1 MLDTLIIGAGVAGL
15 TLCRHLVA
23 SGRDVL
29 VLEARHRAGGRV
41 DTVAGAAPLDLGPGW
56 FWPEVQPRMAALV
69 QELGLPSFEQHD
81 SGAVL
86 QLSQADGNP
95 EVLSNGP
102 VHNGARRLEGGMVK
116 LVDALVRAIGDR
128 LRTGCV
134 VEAIRLRGDHVE
146 VGARSGA
153 ETVTIVARHVVLA
166 LPPRLIAESITFDP
180 PLDRTVVQTLRE
192 TPTWMAAQAKACIRL
207 PRAFWRERGQSGNAF
222 VTHGQAVLAEVF
234 DACAPG
240 GAAALGGFVA
250 LQPDMR
256 RACASAMP
264 LMVRSQFAQIFGP
277 EMDQGELHLRDW
289 AGEPYTCSTLD
300 AAEPGGH
307 PDDNVALLAA
317 ALWNGRL
324 HLAGSET
331 ASRGAG
337 YLEGALDSAARVAA
351 RLRHPAV
358 ATPLSASNQAAV
370 QAFAEWVATKR
381 AAAPDLYRQSVVRAL
396 SASRSEGMTQAVLA
410 AVTDHVYQSA
420 LDHAAS
426 LQFDVAELSVQQGRC
441 VLTPHLLQPF
451 SGFSETLI
459 ETAVQHNRTSCALS
473 NFPDEHQPS
482 DDYLGLIRRDM
493 LIAWR
498 AFAQSIN
505 DLLIE
510 RGLATSQPSL

>member
-15 TLCRHLVA
+15 ALCRHLVA

-41 DTVAGAAPLDLGPGW
+41 DTVPGAAPLDLGPGW

-102 VHNGARRLEGGMVK
+102 VHNGARRLEGGMMK
-116 LVDALVRAIGDR
+116 LVDTLVRAIGDR

-134 VEAIRLRGDHVE
+134 VEAIRLRDDHVE

-153 ETVTIVARHVVLA
+153 EAVTIVARHVVLA

-180 PLDRTVVQTLRE
+180 PLDRTMVQTLRE
-192 TPTWMAAQAKACIRL
+192 TPTWMAAQAKACIRV
-207 PRAFWRERGQSGNAF
+207 PRAVWRDSGQSGNAF

-250 LQPDMR
+250 LPPDMR
-256 RACASAMP
+256 RACAAAMP

-277 EMDQGELHLRDW
+277 DIDQGELHLRDW

-300 AAEPGGH
+300 AAQPGGH

-337 YLEGALDSAARVAA
+337 YIEGALDAAARVAT
-351 RLRHPAV
+351 RLRHPVA
-358 ATPLSASNQAAV
+358 ATPMSAPNQAAV
-370 QAFAEWVATKR
+370 QVFAEWVAAKR
-381 AAAPDLYRQSVVRAL
+381 AEAPDLYRQSVVRAL

-420 LDHAAS
+420 LDHVAS
-426 LQFDVAELSVQQGRC
+426 LQFDAAGLVVQQGRC

-482 DDYLGLIRRDM
+482 ADYLGHIRRDM

-510 RGLATSQPSL
+510 RGLAAAQPSL